1 MSNGDDAK
9 PDWLDDELRRSLRS
23 SMPTD
28 DPAAPAF
35 ERVFANAEAEVR
47 RQRQRRWAGTGLAAV
62 AAAVVVGILLRP
74 TAPVDEFSIQESL
87 MTGTQWQAPSDALLP
102 SHPFDIYQ
110 ETRWTVPDWP
120 SSTIFEE
127 GTLL

>member
-1 MSNGDDAK
+1 MSDGLNQ
-9 PDWLDDELRRSLRS
+9 DWLDDELRRSLQS
-23 SMPTD
+23 K

-35 ERVFANAEAEVR
+35 DQVFAAAEAETT
-47 RQRQRRWAGTGLAAV
+47 RQRHRRRTGAGIAAL
-62 AAAVVVGILLRP
+62 AAAVVVGLVLRP
-74 TAPVDEFSIQESL
+74 ATPTDEFLIQESL
-87 MTGTQWQAPSDALLP
+87 LTGTQWQAPSDALLP

>member
-1 MSNGDDAK
+1 MSDGNDARQ
-9 PDWLDDELRRSLRS
+9 DWLDEELRRSRQPEAS
-23 SMPTD
+23 
-28 DPAAPAF
+28 AAPSF
-35 ERVFANAEAEVR
+35 EQVFAAAEDEVQ
-47 RQRQRRWAGTGLAAV
+47 RQRQRRWTGAGLAAL
-62 AAAVVVGILLRP
+62 AAAIVVGIALRP
-74 TAPVDEFSIQESL
+74 TAPTDEFLIQESL
-87 MTGTQWQAPSDALLP
+87 MTATQWQALSDALLP